1 MEYNIEDIEETF
13 NGEIIQQLGNLE
25 YLIKIND
32 NEKNLK
38 ILTMSSRGIEFILD
52 QKYHKVK
59 YLDNTTSQ
67 MKIVVDGVPITITKH
82 QNLNEIVFKNS
93 GESGVGTSQLNLYSQ
108 IPGKVVKIS
117 VSEGSEVKN
126 GDVICVLESMKM
138 QVSIKSHK
146 DGIVKKIKIKDGGTV
161 AKNDVIAEIE

>member
-32 NEKNLK
+32 NERNLK

-67 MKIVVDGVPITITKH
+67 MKIVVDGVPITIAKH
-82 QNLNEIVFKNS
+82 QNLNEIVFKTS

-117 VSEGSEVKN
+117 ISEGSEVKN

>member
-32 NEKNLK
+32 NERNLK

-67 MKIVVDGVPITITKH
+67 MKIVVDGVPITIAKH

-117 VSEGSEVKN
+117 ISEGSEVKN

>member
-117 VSEGSEVKN
+117 ISEGSEVKN

>member
-32 NEKNLK
+32 NERNLK
-38 ILTMSSRGIEFILD
+38 ILTMSSRGIEFVLD

-67 MKIVVDGVPITITKH
+67 MKIVVDGVPITLNMH
-82 QNLNEIVFKNS
+82 NNLNKIVFKNS

-146 DGIVKKIKIKDGGTV
+146 DGVVKKIKIKVGGTV

>member
-1 MEYNIEDIEETF
+1 MEYNIEDIEDTF

-67 MKIVVDGVPITITKH
+67 MKIVVDGVPMTITKH